1 VRRRLIAASLAVTST
16 VVLAFLVP
24 LALLV
29 REVARDRAL
38 TTAER
43 DAGAV
48 IPVLAATTAPDVVES
63 AVARTSSGRAGRLS
77 VFLPDGTVAGA
88 PATMDADVRL
98 ARDRK
103 RAFSSSVPTGVAVF
117 SPVLLPS
124 GDAAV
129 VRVLVPRAD
138 LDAGVT
144 RSWRA
149 LAAVGGTLILF
160 GVGIA
165 DRLARTVVAPVL
177 ALSEAA
183 GRVAEGD
190 LAARVSPS
198 GPPEVAKAGAAFNV
212 LADRIVELL
221 AAERELVADL
231 SHRLRTPVTAL
242 RLDAEAVTD
251 GEQRQRVL
259 DDLDGIE
266 EAVSALIREARH
278 PIRADLLAVCD
289 VGTVLRDR
297 TAFWSALAD
306 DQDRRWSL
314 DVAEGTFMAR
324 TLRADLEA
332 AVDALFGNVFAHT
345 PEGAG
350 FRVSVYPTSG
360 RRVAIVIDDDG
371 PGFVSGQ
378 VFERGRSGAGS
389 TGLGLDIARRT
400 ASASGGSL
408 EVSTRPGGGGRV
420 VMTLALA
427 EGGAAPT
434 PRP

>member
-1 VRRRLIAASLAVTST
+1 
-16 VVLAFLVP
+16 
-24 LALLV
+24 
-29 REVARDRAL
+29 
-38 TTAER
+38 
-43 DAGAV
+43 
-48 IPVLAATTAPDVVES
+48 
-63 AVARTSSGRAGRLS
+63 
-77 VFLPDGTVAGA
+77 
-88 PATMDADVRL
+88 MDADVRL

-129 VRVLVPRAD
+129 VRVLVPRSD

-144 RSWRA
+144 RSWLA

-165 DRLARTVVAPVL
+165 DRLARTIVAPVRD
-177 ALSEAA
+177 LSEAA

-251 GEQRQRVL
+251 VEQRQRVL

-306 DQDRRWSL
+306 DQERLWSL
-314 DVAEGTFMAR
+314 DVADGTFVVRA
-324 TLRADLEA
+324 LRADVEA
-332 AVDALFGNVFAHT
+332 AFDALFGNVFAHT

-400 ASASGGSL
+400 ASVAGGSL
-408 EVSTRPGGGGRV
+408 DVSTRPGGGGRV
-420 VMTLALA
+420 VVTLALVN
-427 EGGAAPT
+427 
-434 PRP
+434 

>member
-1 VRRRLIAASLAVTST
+1 
-16 VVLAFLVP
+16 
-24 LALLV
+24 
-29 REVARDRAL
+29 
-38 TTAER
+38 
-43 DAGAV
+43 
-48 IPVLAATTAPDVVES
+48 
-63 AVARTSSGRAGRLS
+63 
-77 VFLPDGTVAGA
+77 
-88 PATMDADVRL
+88 
-98 ARDRK
+98 
-103 RAFSSSVPTGVAVF
+103 
-117 SPVLLPS
+117 
-124 GDAAV
+124 
-129 VRVLVPRAD
+129 
-138 LDAGVT
+138 
-144 RSWRA
+144 
-149 LAAVGGTLILF
+149 
-160 GVGIA
+160 
-165 DRLARTVVAPVL
+165 
-177 ALSEAA
+177 
-183 GRVAEGD
+183 
-190 LAARVSPS
+190 
-198 GPPEVAKAGAAFNV
+198 VAKAGAAFNV